1 MISSRGK
8 RLNDRQ
14 FRPGPEPDETSAL
27 PKLSLHHAERLARF
41 AIPAIAVIVRLAF
54 GLSRLQEI
62 PVDPDHYVELA
73 SSLISGQGFVY
84 DGRPTAYRPPLY
96 PIVIAPL
103 VALFG
108 QGRAFHASLVVF
120 QAMLGG
126 ATTYFAMQAPA
137 RAVSSLSQHAQ
148 DDAPSAASPKWF
160 AASIV
165 TGALT
170 ALDPVLVSQT
180 SLVMTE
186 TLAAFLLTG
195 AGHAIM
201 HARYRQAGLWFGVS
215 ALCRPSLLACMLL
228 AVISRAIPTGTDDAK
243 RRFGAASRMTVFCC
257 ILLLPWGLRN
267 QIRFGEP
274 VLTTT
279 HGGYTLAL
287 ANNQIYYEDVVF
299 GPAGAVWSG
308 PRQQAWMDSIGTDT
322 VGLPEPEA
330 DRRIKAKA
338 VRFIREH
345 PGDFAIA
352 CIHRQ
357 LRFWSV
363 APSAQVFGQ
372 RVRALCAL
380 WTIPF
385 WLLVLISLRL
395 RSTWTWPVMALLA
408 MSAALAI
415 VHCVYWTD
423 IRMRAPIVPTLAI
436 LAGIGAESVLRGI
449 KR

>member
-1 MISSRGK
+1 M
-8 RLNDRQ
+8 
-14 FRPGPEPDETSAL
+14 
-27 PKLSLHHAERLARF
+27 PKLSSHHVERISRC

-54 GLSRLQEI
+54 GLSRLQDI
-62 PVDPDHYVELA
+62 PIDPDHYVELA
-73 SSLISGQGFVY
+73 SSLIAGQGFVY

-96 PIVIAPL
+96 PIAIAPL

-108 QGRAFHASLVVF
+108 QGWSFHAALVVF

-126 ATTYFAMQAPA
+126 ATTYFAMQAA
-137 RAVSSLSQHAQ
+137 SRAVLRPSQNEQ
-148 DDAPSAASPKWF
+148 VDAPSVPCQKWVL
-160 AASIV
+160 ASIV
-165 TGALT
+165 TGVLT

-180 SLVMTE
+180 PLVMTE

-195 AGHAIM
+195 ASHAIM
-201 HARYRQAGLWFGVS
+201 HARYRQAGLWFGAS

-228 AVISRAIPTGTDDAK
+228 AVMCRAIPTGTDDAK
-243 RRFGAASRMTVFCC
+243 RRFADASRMTIFCC

-287 ANNQIYYEDVVF
+287 ANNKIYYEDVVF

-345 PGDFAIA
+345 PRGFAIA

-363 APSAQVFGQ
+363 APSAQVFGP

-385 WLLVLISLRL
+385 WFLVLISLRL
-395 RSTWTWPVMALLA
+395 RSAWTWPVMALLA
-408 MSAALAI
+408 MCAALAI

-436 LAGIGAESVLRGI
+436 LAGIGAESVLRRI